1 MYKACIFDLDGT
13 LLYTLPTIVHYNNRA
28 LKKFGFNEISIDK
41 CKQLCR
47 LPYKEFY
54 ENLLLFGG
62 CPEQDVKKYRDAVG
76 SYDQKIYMEDILYLT
91 EPYPGTIRLLE
102 ALKVKDIKLAVLTN
116 KPDQIAKSVIGAT
129 FDGIFD
135 FCVGQTPT
143 NIPKPDPRSL
153 WNVIEGLSLTR
164 EECVYVGDTDIDLIT
179 AKEAGVFSIAASW
192 GYQPAYVLQEYEPGA
207 IISQPEEILKYF

>member
-28 LKKFGFNEISIDK
+28 LKKFGFNEISLDK

-62 CPEQDVKKYRDAVG
+62 CPEQDVEKYRDAVG
-76 SYDQKIYMEDILYLT
+76 SYDQKIYMEDMLYLT
-91 EPYPGTIRLLE
+91 EPYPGITRLLE
-102 ALKVKDIKLAVLTN
+102 ALKTKNIKLAVLTN

-129 FDGIFD
+129 FGGIFD
-135 FCVGQTPT
+135 LCVGQTPT

-192 GYQPAYVLQEYEPGA
+192 GYQPADVLQEYEPCA
-207 IISQPEEILKYF
+207 IISQPEEVLAYF